1 MSGSQAEHASA
12 IELRQLNLSRIL
24 PALVAAGLLAVAL
37 DARTWWDAVVLT
49 LGVGA
54 GVAGFVGWCFG
65 RVMEV
70 APACLAVA
78 GLVWLYGAVVAGSA
92 TAFAGLLTV
101 GPLVVPELRRHRLV
115 AAAGLVALVAAVGS
129 TAMWTSTDL
138 RADVVRFVILP
149 AAISGIVVVWRFPN
163 HGFYAVVRQLEE
175 SRERDADLAV
185 MRERVRFAND
195 LHDIQGHTLHV
206 VKLKTDLARRTLR
219 RDAGAAERE
228 LCEIHALVTDTI
240 EQTKALAHGQRRLNL
255 QAELQN
261 ATNLLEAAGA
271 TVSVTGEGDPEPGWS
286 DALSQ
291 VLRETTTNILR
302 HARPSRVSIELG
314 RAGLV
319 ITNDGAADRQGP
331 GLRGLAALRPRVA
344 ESGGELV
351 VEQVGEVFR
360 TAALYGD
367 PRTSGASGASE
378 ASREAEVVTSPGARW
393 LPPPAA
399 ARGTTRGR

>member
-1 MSGSQAEHASA
+1 MSGSQPERASA
-12 IELRQLNLSRIL
+12 SELRQLNLSRVL

-49 LGVGA
+49 VGVGA
-54 GVAGFVGWCFG
+54 GVAGFVGWSFG

-78 GLVWLYGAVVAGSA
+78 SLVWLYGAAVAGSA

-129 TAMWTSTDL
+129 TALWTSTDL

-149 AAISGIVVVWRFPN
+149 AALCGIVVVWRFPN
-163 HGFYAVVRQLEE
+163 HGFYAVVRHLEE

-206 VKLKTDLARRTLR
+206 VKLKTDLACRTLR

-228 LCEIHALVTDTI
+228 LREIHALVTDTI

-271 TVSVTGEGDPEPGWS
+271 AVSVTGDGDPEPGWS

-314 RAGLV
+314 RAGLA

-331 GLRGLAALRPRVA
+331 ELRGLAALRPRVA

-360 TAALYGD
+360 TAAVYGD
-367 PRTSGASGASE
+367 ARTASAPDG
-378 ASREAEVVTSPGARW
+378 SREAEVVT
-393 LPPPAA
+393 
-399 ARGTTRGR
+399 